1 MIIFKKV
8 RFKNFKSY
16 GNAWSEILLN
26 QNQLTAIL
34 GQNGGG
40 KSTML
45 DAINFALYGKS
56 FNSAQKSKI
65 VNSINGKKCLVELEF
80 ETNGSEYKVV
90 RGMKP
95 SVFEIYQ
102 NGKMITQSSS
112 VKDYQAIL
120 ENQILKMTMK
130 NFTQTV
136 LVGMA
141 SFIPF
146 MELSAVDRRTII
158 ENILGVGILTQMNGL
173 VKTKIQQ
180 NTTNLQNI
188 NYDLQKIRIKLDSE
202 KALID
207 TLKKNHNINLEKIRQ
222 KIEANEAEIKKHE
235 ARLEKLNEAYKK
247 LNLIDEN
254 YKKFKTQERGLLSE
268 KSSLD
273 TTINGF
279 KKDIGFITNHD
290 VCPFCKQTIADE
302 HKDNITSS
310 LNKEVEETTKKLES
324 ILAKLEKMAEKEQ
337 KFSDALNKMSAVSA
351 KISEENTAI
360 SMLNRDNIA
369 LGKELNHTQSL
380 EDVKTH
386 EEAIKDLVIE
396 AKSKLEVKTDLMS
409 RRGLMDMATILLK
422 DSGIKTAVVNQYL
435 PTINHLVN
443 KYLADMDFF
452 LSFEL
457 DSQFNET
464 IKARDRDDFTYQNL
478 SQGERRRLDLAILF
492 TWRRIAILRNSCAT
506 NLLVVDEVLDSS
518 LDEEGINMAM
528 NLFRSFKDSNIFVI
542 SHRETI
548 QDSRFDKI
556 IKVKKER
563 QFSVIED
570 E

>member
-16 GNAWSEILLN
+16 GNAWSEIILN
-26 QNQLTAIL
+26 KDQLTAIL

-65 VNSINGKKCLVELEF
+65 INSINGKKCIVELEF
-80 ETNGSEYKVV
+80 ETNGSDYKVV

-95 SVFEIYQ
+95 NVFEIYQ
-102 NGKMITQSSS
+102 NGTIITQAAS

-146 MELSAVDRRTII
+146 MELSANDRRTII
-158 ENILGVGILTQMNGL
+158 ENILGVGILTNMNSIL
-173 VKTKIQQ
+173 KNKIQQ
-180 NTTNLQNI
+180 NTINLQNI
-188 NYDLQKIRIKLDSE
+188 NSDLQKIRIKLDSE
-202 KALID
+202 KALIE

-222 KIEANEAEIKKHE
+222 KIEANEAEIRKHE
-235 ARLEKLNEAYKK
+235 EKLKKLNEAFEK
-247 LNLIDEN
+247 LNPINET
-254 YKKFKTQERGLLSE
+254 YKKFKSQETNLLSE
-268 KSSLD
+268 KSSLS
-273 TTINGF
+273 TTIRSLQ
-279 KKDIGFITNHD
+279 KDIKFITNHD
-290 VCPFCKQTIADE
+290 VCPFCKQDIAKD
-302 HKDNITSS
+302 HKTKLSEEM
-310 LNKEVEETTKKLES
+310 NKQVEETNKALDE
-324 ILAKLEKMAEKEQ
+324 IVVKLEKMSEREK
-337 KFSDALNKMSAVSA
+337 KFSDALKKLGLISS
-351 KISEENTAI
+351 KISEENTSI
-360 SMLNRDNIA
+360 TMLNRENSSLSND
-369 LGKELNHTQSL
+369 LSKTQSL
-380 EDVKTH
+380 DDVKVH
-386 EEAIKDLVIE
+386 ENAIKDLAID
-396 AKSKLEVKTDLMS
+396 AKNKLETKADLMS
-409 RRGLMDMATILLK
+409 NRSLMDMATILLK

-435 PTINHLVN
+435 PTINQLVN
-443 KYLADMDFF
+443 QYLADMDFF

-492 TWRRIAILRNSCAT
+492 TWRKIAMLRNSCAT

-542 SHRETI
+542 SHRESI
-548 QDSRFDKI
+548 QDGRFDRI
-556 IKVKKER
+556 IKVRKEK
-563 QFSVIED
+563 QFSIIED

>member
-16 GNAWSEILLN
+16 GNAWSEIILN
-26 QNQLTAIL
+26 KDQLTAIL

-65 VNSINGKKCLVELEF
+65 INSINGKKCIVELEF
-80 ETNGSEYKVV
+80 ETNGSDYKVV

-95 SVFEIYQ
+95 NVFEIYQ
-102 NGKMITQSSS
+102 NGTIITQAAS
-112 VKDYQAIL
+112 VKDYQSIL

-146 MELSAVDRRTII
+146 MELSANDRRTII
-158 ENILGVGILTQMNGL
+158 ENILGVGILTNMNSL
-173 VKTKIQQ
+173 LKNKIQQ
-180 NTTNLQNI
+180 NTVNLQNI
-188 NYDLQKIRIKLDSE
+188 NSDLQKIRIKLDSE
-202 KALID
+202 KALIE

-222 KIEANEAEIKKHE
+222 KIEANEAEIRKHE
-235 ARLEKLNEAYKK
+235 EKLKKLNEAFDK
-247 LNLIDEN
+247 LNPINET
-254 YKKFKTQERGLLSE
+254 YKKFKSQETNLLSE
-268 KSSLD
+268 KSSLS
-273 TTINGF
+273 TTIRGLQ
-279 KKDIGFITNHD
+279 KDIKFITNHD
-290 VCPFCKQTIADE
+290 VCPFCKQDIAKD
-302 HKDNITSS
+302 HKTKLSEEM
-310 LNKEVEETTKKLES
+310 NKQVEETNKALDE
-324 ILAKLEKMAEKEQ
+324 IIAKLEKMSEREK
-337 KFSDALNKMSAVSA
+337 KFSDAMTKLGLITS
-351 KISEENTAI
+351 KISEENTSI
-360 SMLNRDNIA
+360 TMLNRENSSLSND
-369 LGKELNHTQSL
+369 LSKTQSL
-380 EDVKTH
+380 DDVKVH
-386 EEAIKDLVIE
+386 ENAIKDLAID
-396 AKSKLEVKTDLMS
+396 AKNKLETKSDLMS
-409 RRGLMDMATILLK
+409 NRSLMDMATILLK

-435 PTINHLVN
+435 PTINQLVN
-443 KYLADMDFF
+443 QYLADMDFF

-492 TWRRIAILRNSCAT
+492 TWRKIAILRNSCAT

-542 SHRETI
+542 SHRESI
-548 QDSRFDKI
+548 QDGRFDRI
-556 IKVKKER
+556 IKVKKEK
-563 QFSVIED
+563 QFSIIED

>member
-1 MIIFKKV
+1 MIVFKKV

-65 VNSINGKKCLVELEF
+65 VKKKKKKKCLVELEF

-180 NTTNLQNI
+180 NTTNL
-188 NYDLQKIRIKLDSE
+188 
-202 KALID
+202 
-207 TLKKNHNINLEKIRQ
+207 
-222 KIEANEAEIKKHE
+222 
-235 ARLEKLNEAYKK
+235 
-247 LNLIDEN
+247 
-254 YKKFKTQERGLLSE
+254 
-268 KSSLD
+268 
-273 TTINGF
+273 
-279 KKDIGFITNHD
+279 
-290 VCPFCKQTIADE
+290 
-302 HKDNITSS
+302 
-310 LNKEVEETTKKLES
+310 
-324 ILAKLEKMAEKEQ
+324 
-337 KFSDALNKMSAVSA
+337 
-351 KISEENTAI
+351 
-360 SMLNRDNIA
+360 
-369 LGKELNHTQSL
+369 
-380 EDVKTH
+380 
-386 EEAIKDLVIE
+386 
-396 AKSKLEVKTDLMS
+396 
-409 RRGLMDMATILLK
+409 
-422 DSGIKTAVVNQYL
+422 
-435 PTINHLVN
+435 
-443 KYLADMDFF
+443 
-452 LSFEL
+452 
-457 DSQFNET
+457 
-464 IKARDRDDFTYQNL
+464 
-478 SQGERRRLDLAILF
+478 
-492 TWRRIAILRNSCAT
+492 
-506 NLLVVDEVLDSS
+506 
-518 LDEEGINMAM
+518 
-528 NLFRSFKDSNIFVI
+528 
-542 SHRETI
+542 
-548 QDSRFDKI
+548 
-556 IKVKKER
+556 
-563 QFSVIED
+563 
-570 E
+570 

>member
-16 GNAWSEILLN
+16 GNAWSEIILN
-26 QNQLTAIL
+26 KDQLTAIL

-65 VNSINGKKCLVELEF
+65 INSINGKKCIVELEF
-80 ETNGSEYKVV
+80 ETNGSDYKVV

-95 SVFEIYQ
+95 NVFEIYQ
-102 NGKMITQSSS
+102 NGTIITQAAS

-146 MELSAVDRRTII
+146 MELSANDRRTII
-158 ENILGVGILTQMNGL
+158 ENILGVGILTNMNSIL
-173 VKTKIQQ
+173 KNKIQQ
-180 NTTNLQNI
+180 NTINLQNI
-188 NYDLQKIRIKLDSE
+188 NSDLQKIRIKLDSE
-202 KALID
+202 KALIE

-222 KIEANEAEIKKHE
+222 KIEANEAEIRKHE
-235 ARLEKLNEAYKK
+235 EKLKKLNEAFEK
-247 LNLIDEN
+247 LNPINET
-254 YKKFKTQERGLLSE
+254 YKKFKSQETNLLSE
-268 KSSLD
+268 KSSLS
-273 TTINGF
+273 TTIRGLQ
-279 KKDIGFITNHD
+279 KDIKFITNHD
-290 VCPFCKQTIADE
+290 VCPFCKQDIMKD
-302 HKDNITSS
+302 HKTKLSEEM
-310 LNKEVEETTKKLES
+310 NKQVEETNKALDE
-324 ILAKLEKMAEKEQ
+324 IVAKLEKMTEREK
-337 KFSDALNKMSAVSA
+337 KFSDALQKLGLISS
-351 KISEENTAI
+351 KISEENTSI
-360 SMLNRDNIA
+360 TMLNRENSSLSND
-369 LGKELNHTQSL
+369 LSKTQSL
-380 EDVKTH
+380 DDVKVH
-386 EEAIKDLVIE
+386 ENAIKDLAID
-396 AKSKLEVKTDLMS
+396 AKNKLETKADLMS
-409 RRGLMDMATILLK
+409 NRSLMDMATILLK

-435 PTINHLVN
+435 PTINQLVN
-443 KYLADMDFF
+443 QYLADMDFF

-492 TWRRIAILRNSCAT
+492 TWRKIAMLRNSCAT

-542 SHRETI
+542 SHRESI
-548 QDSRFDKI
+548 QDGRFDRI
-556 IKVKKER
+556 IKVRKEK
-563 QFSVIED
+563 QFSIIED

>member
-16 GNAWSEILLN
+16 GNAWSEIILN
-26 QNQLTAIL
+26 KDQLTAIL

-65 VNSINGKKCLVELEF
+65 INSINGKKCIVELEF
-80 ETNGSEYKVV
+80 ETNGSDYKVV

-95 SVFEIYQ
+95 NVFEIYQ
-102 NGKMITQSSS
+102 NGTIITQAAS
-112 VKDYQAIL
+112 VKDYQSIL

-146 MELSAVDRRTII
+146 MELSAIDRRTII
-158 ENILGVGILTQMNGL
+158 ENILGVGILTNMNSIL
-173 VKTKIQQ
+173 KNKIQQ
-180 NTTNLQNI
+180 NTINLQNI
-188 NYDLQKIRIKLDSE
+188 NSDLQKIRIKLDSE
-202 KALID
+202 KALIE

-222 KIEANEAEIKKHE
+222 KIEANEAEIRKHE
-235 ARLEKLNEAYKK
+235 EKLKKLNEAFEK
-247 LNLIDEN
+247 LNPINET
-254 YKKFKTQERGLLSE
+254 YKKFKSQETNLLSE
-268 KSSLD
+268 KSSLS
-273 TTINGF
+273 TTIRGLQ
-279 KKDIGFITNHD
+279 KDIKFITDHD
-290 VCPFCKQTIADE
+290 VCPFCKQDIAKD
-302 HKDNITSS
+302 HKTKLSEEM
-310 LNKEVEETTKKLES
+310 NKQVEETNKALDE
-324 ILAKLEKMAEKEQ
+324 IVAKLEKMSEREK
-337 KFSDALNKMSAVSA
+337 KFSDALKKLGLISS
-351 KISEENTAI
+351 KISEENTSI
-360 SMLNRDNIA
+360 TMLNRENSSLSND
-369 LGKELNHTQSL
+369 LSKTQSL
-380 EDVKTH
+380 DDVKVH
-386 EEAIKDLVIE
+386 ENAIKDLAID
-396 AKSKLEVKTDLMS
+396 AKNKLETKADLMS
-409 RRGLMDMATILLK
+409 NRSLMDMATILLK

-435 PTINHLVN
+435 PTINQLVN
-443 KYLADMDFF
+443 QYLADMDFF

-492 TWRRIAILRNSCAT
+492 TWRKIAMLRNSCAT
-506 NLLVVDEVLDSS
+506 NLLIVDEVLDSS

-542 SHRETI
+542 SHRESI
-548 QDSRFDKI
+548 QDGRFDRI
-556 IKVKKER
+556 IKVRKEK
-563 QFSVIED
+563 QFSIIED